1 VGLEC
6 EYLTISTANLTSKNY
21 FMVYNC
27 KKCILSYFS
36 FFGEPSNKSIDVTA
50 KRGAGKMDKTVLK
63 FGGSN
68 LRRRSDLSTILEVI
82 RMYNEP
88 LVIVVSALNGV
99 TNSLINAVKNI
110 RTLDVDG
117 FLSHLYSTYRDFLG
131 EEFTPLKE
139 RVYQIRNMLIG
150 TQLIGEVP
158 DFVHD
163 YVVSHG
169 ERCSSLLLTEYL
181 NKMGLNFEEALPEQF
196 GLVTDGKFNGASVDL
211 TISERNLKGYFKE
224 DRNYV
229 VPGFYGMYENKVTI
243 LGRGGSDYSATCIAY
258 CIDAKRVDLY
268 KDVSGFMTSDPKIV
282 PGVKSVEK
290 LNYDEA
296 AELSYFGAKILHHAA
311 VDPVRKKKI
320 PLYVYNI
327 NSFTSLENPDTII
340 SSDAFVTESIVKSIS
355 FTDDVAIIQFKGS
368 NVGRVPGILG
378 FIASTL
384 GNEGVNIKSV
394 VTAQTSINVLIS
406 SHDVERCQRIT
417 SRMKIAE
424 VEDICYKTGISLI
437 AAVGDGILR
446 KHGVAARIFSAV
458 SKQCVNVEMIS
469 AGASDVTT
477 YFIVNSEDREKAL
490 KAIHEEFFGGDV
502 FERH

>member
-1 VGLEC
+1 LGKGSER
-6 EYLTISTANLTSKNY
+6 
-21 FMVYNC
+21 MD
-27 KKCILSYFS
+27 S
-36 FFGEPSNKSIDVTA
+36 F
-50 KRGAGKMDKTVLK
+50 VLK

-68 LRRRSDLSTILEVI
+68 LRHRSDLSRILEVV
-82 RMYNEP
+82 RMYDKP
-88 LVIVVSALNGV
+88 IVVVVSALNGV
-99 TNSLINAVKNI
+99 TNSLISALRNI
-110 RTLDVDG
+110 QTLDVEEL
-117 FLSHLYSTYRDFLG
+117 LSHLYSRYCDFLG
-131 EEFTPLKE
+131 EELDVLRK
-139 RVYQIRNMLIG
+139 RVYQIRNMLVG
-150 TQLIGEVP
+150 SQLIGEIP

-169 ERCSSLLLTEYL
+169 ERCSSLLLTYYF
-181 NKMGLNFEEALPEQF
+181 NKMGLDFEEALPEQF
-196 GLVTDGKFNGASVDL
+196 GMVTDGKFKNASVDL
-211 TISERNLKGYFKE
+211 DASERNLRSFFKE
-224 DRNYV
+224 GKNYV
-229 VPGFYGMYENKVTI
+229 VPGFYGVYEDKVTI

-258 CIDAKRVDLY
+258 CIDAQRVDLY

-282 PGVKSVEK
+282 KGVKSVEK

-327 NSFTSLENPDTII
+327 NSFTSIEDPDTMI
-340 SSDAFVTESIVKSIS
+340 SSTGLITESVVKSIS

-384 GNEGVNIKSV
+384 GNEGINIKSV
-394 VTAQTSINVLIS
+394 VTSQTSINILIS
-406 SHDVERCQRIT
+406 SYDVERCQRIT
-417 SRMKIAE
+417 SKMKIIE

-437 AAVGDGILR
+437 ATVGDGILR

-458 SKQCVNVEMIS
+458 SKQEINVEMIS

-477 YFIVNSEDREKAL
+477 YFIVSSENREKAL
-490 KAIHEEFFGGDV
+490 KAIHEEFFGGDE
-502 FERH
+502 FEGH

>member
-1 VGLEC
+1 
-6 EYLTISTANLTSKNY
+6 
-21 FMVYNC
+21 MVYNC
-27 KKCILSYFS
+27 KKCILSYFN
-36 FFGEPSNKSIDVTA
+36 FLGEPLNKSIDATA
-50 KRGAGKMDKTVLK
+50 KRGAGKMGKTVLK

-88 LVIVVSALNGV
+88 FVIVVSALNGV

-117 FLSHLYSTYRDFLG
+117 FLSHLYSTYHDFLG

-282 PGVKSVEK
+282 SGVKSVEK

-437 AAVGDGILR
+437 AAVGDGILKR
-446 KHGVAARIFSAV
+446 HGVAARIFSAV

>member
-1 VGLEC
+1 
-6 EYLTISTANLTSKNY
+6 
-21 FMVYNC
+21 
-27 KKCILSYFS
+27 
-36 FFGEPSNKSIDVTA
+36 
-50 KRGAGKMDKTVLK
+50 
-63 FGGSN
+63 
-68 LRRRSDLSTILEVI
+68 
-82 RMYNEP
+82 
-88 LVIVVSALNGV
+88 
-99 TNSLINAVKNI
+99 
-110 RTLDVDG
+110 
-117 FLSHLYSTYRDFLG
+117 
-131 EEFTPLKE
+131 
-139 RVYQIRNMLIG
+139 
-150 TQLIGEVP
+150 
-158 DFVHD
+158 
-163 YVVSHG
+163 
-169 ERCSSLLLTEYL
+169 
-181 NKMGLNFEEALPEQF
+181 
-196 GLVTDGKFNGASVDL
+196 
-211 TISERNLKGYFKE
+211 
-224 DRNYV
+224 
-229 VPGFYGMYENKVTI
+229 MYENKVTI

-258 CIDAKRVDLY
+258 CLDAKRVDLY

-282 PGVKSVEK
+282 DGVKSVER

-296 AELSYFGAKILHHAA
+296 AELSYFGAKILHHAS

-327 NSFTSLENPDTII
+327 NSFTSIEKPDTII
-340 SSDAFVTESIVKSIS
+340 SSDAFVTDSIVKSIS

-406 SHDVERCQRIT
+406 SYDVNRCQRIT

-424 VEDICYKTGISLI
+424 VEDICYKMDISLI

-458 SKQCVNVEMIS
+458 SKQGVNVEMIS

-477 YFIVNSEDREKAL
+477 YFIVKSEDREKAL

-502 FERH
+502 FERY

>member
-1 VGLEC
+1 
-6 EYLTISTANLTSKNY
+6 
-21 FMVYNC
+21 
-27 KKCILSYFS
+27 
-36 FFGEPSNKSIDVTA
+36 
-50 KRGAGKMDKTVLK
+50 MDKFVLK

-68 LRRRSDLSTILEVI
+68 LRHRSDLSRILEVV
-82 RMYNEP
+82 RMYNRP
-88 LVIVVSALNGV
+88 LVVVVSALNGV

-110 RTLDVDG
+110 KTLDVDD
-117 FLSHLYSTYRDFLG
+117 FLSHLYSTYCNFFG
-131 EEFTPLKE
+131 EESVLLKE
-139 RVYQIRNMLIG
+139 RVYQIHNMLVG
-150 TQLIGEVP
+150 AQLIGEVP

-169 ERCSSLLLTEYL
+169 ERCSSLLVTNYF
-181 NKMGLNFEEALPEQF
+181 NKMGLNFEEALPERF

-211 TISERNLKGYFKE
+211 ITSEKNLKEYFKE
-224 DRNYV
+224 EKNYV

-258 CIDAKRVDLY
+258 CIDARRVDLY

-282 PGVKSVEK
+282 ADVRSVEQ
-290 LNYDEA
+290 LSYDEA

-327 NSFTSLENPDTII
+327 NSFTSIENPDTII
-340 SSDAFVTESIVKSIS
+340 SSDGFMTESVIKSIS

-406 SHDVERCQRIT
+406 SYDLERCQRIT
-417 SRMKIAE
+417 SRMKISE
-424 VEDICYKTGISLI
+424 VEDICYKTDISLI

-446 KHGVAARIFSAV
+446 KHGVTARIFSAV
-458 SKQCVNVEMIS
+458 SKQGVNVEMIS

-477 YFIVNSEDREKAL
+477 YFIVNSDDRERAL

-502 FERH
+502 FERY

>member
-211 TISERNLKGYFKE
+211 TTSEKNLKEYFKE

-437 AAVGDGILR
+437 AAVGDGILKR
-446 KHGVAARIFSAV
+446 HGVAARIFSAV